1 MSSELV
7 IDVKA
12 DEIVIALLREKKLI
26 ELTKEKTSMQFA
38 VGDIYLGKV
47 KKIMPGLNAA
57 FVNVGYEKDAFL
69 HYLDLSPQFHS
80 LDSYI
85 KQCIARKGMPVS
97 KLKLEPEIPKNG
109 KIADILTVGQWVA
122 VQVAKEPISTKGPRL
137 TSELSIAGR
146 NLVLMPFAD
155 KVSVSQ
161 KIKSPEE
168 RKRLKRLI
176 ESIKPK
182 NYGVIVR
189 TVAEGKKVAV
199 FDSELKELVERFE
212 TAFKHIREIEPPKLI
227 LGEIDRTSAILRD
240 ILNPS
245 FENVYVN
252 DITLSKEIRHFLTT
266 IAPEKQDIVKYV
278 SPEIPIL
285 DHFGVDKQIKSS
297 LGKTVSF
304 KNGAYLIIEHTEA
317 FHVIDVNSGNRT
329 KLGDDQETNALEVN
343 LAAAEEIDRAKHTI
357 LPLSKFGL
365 MQITRQRVR
374 PAMTVDTTEL
384 CPVCHG
390 TGKAEAAIL
399 VIDKI
404 EDELEFFVCEK
415 KNKRIILKVHPFVG
429 AYLKKGLLSM
439 RRKWAFRYHISLKIV
454 DVPSY
459 YIYEYHFYNRYN
471 RELEN

>member
-12 DEIVIALLREKKLI
+12 DEIVIALLREKKLV

-97 KLKLEPEIPKNG
+97 KLKLEPEISKNG
-109 KIADILTVGQWVA
+109 KIADILTVGLWVA

-146 NLVLMPFAD
+146 NLVLMPFSD

-212 TAFKHIREIEPPKLI
+212 TAFKHIRDMEPPKLI

-240 ILNPS
+240 MLNPS
-245 FENVYVN
+245 LENV
-252 DITLSKEIRHFLTT
+252 
-266 IAPEKQDIVKYV
+266 
-278 SPEIPIL
+278 
-285 DHFGVDKQIKSS
+285 
-297 LGKTVSF
+297 
-304 KNGAYLIIEHTEA
+304 
-317 FHVIDVNSGNRT
+317 
-329 KLGDDQETNALEVN
+329 
-343 LAAAEEIDRAKHTI
+343 
-357 LPLSKFGL
+357 
-365 MQITRQRVR
+365 
-374 PAMTVDTTEL
+374 
-384 CPVCHG
+384 
-390 TGKAEAAIL
+390 
-399 VIDKI
+399 
-404 EDELEFFVCEK
+404 
-415 KNKRIILKVHPFVG
+415 
-429 AYLKKGLLSM
+429 
-439 RRKWAFRYHISLKIV
+439 
-454 DVPSY
+454 
-459 YIYEYHFYNRYN
+459 
-471 RELEN
+471 